1 MAWQQHNKTQQNV
14 GWVRLEQR
22 SKTTP
27 NNNKRRNLND
37 LLISRR
43 VIIADLRGGRVSV
56 WTATGFRGDGEGYVR
71 HGVAVLVDAAVAQVE
86 RGHAITAGQA
96 IVVVAVAVAAVV
108 FME

>member
-1 MAWQQHNKTQQNV
+1 MAAAQRNTTKRGVGKTRIKV
-14 GWVRLEQR
+14 KD
-22 SKTTP
+22 S
-27 NNNKRRNLND
+27 NNKRRNLND

-43 VIIADLRGGRVSV
+43 VIIADLRGGSVSV

>member
-1 MAWQQHNKTQQNV
+1 MAAAQRNTTKRGVGKTRIKV
-14 GWVRLEQR
+14 KD
-22 SKTTP
+22 S
-27 NNNKRRNLND
+27 NNKRRNLND

-86 RGHAITAGQA
+86 RGHAVAAGQA
-96 IVVVAVAVAAVV
+96 IVVVAVAAVAAIV